1 MLSSIKKKISMY
13 YHTKELTE
21 NGSCA
26 WPKCKETGKDWQDG
40 KCYCEKH
47 YEQAMMKQM
56 TLDNNE
62 PVGKA
67 AMGANT
73 VVINDS
79 G

>member
-1 MLSSIKKKISMY
+1 MLSSIKKKMSMY

-21 NGSCA
+21 NGTCA

-47 YEQAMMKQM
+47 YDMAIAII
-56 TLDNNE
+56 NNK
-62 PVGKA
+62 PVGKP